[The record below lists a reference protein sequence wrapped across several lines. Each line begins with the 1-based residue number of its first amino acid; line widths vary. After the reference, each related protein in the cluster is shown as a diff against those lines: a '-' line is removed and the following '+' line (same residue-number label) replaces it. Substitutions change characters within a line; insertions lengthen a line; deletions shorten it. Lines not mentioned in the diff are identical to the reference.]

1 MGVVSGARL
10 ALAAM
15 AEISNRRLRHMAEID
30 EKLAELEG
38 FSDYIR
44 EYQEATAE
52 VDADEEDDADYL
64 MNLERERQEREYE
77 GLKGTLWEPSLVI
90 CWIVIAFVTLYVVIA
105 IITGHPEST
114 FKDEL

>member
-1 MGVVSGARL
+1 
-10 ALAAM
+10 
-15 AEISNRRLRHMAEID
+15 
-30 EKLAELEG
+30 
-38 FSDYIR
+38 
-44 EYQEATAE
+44 
-52 VDADEEDDADYL
+52 
-64 MNLERERQEREYE
+64 MNLERERQEREHE

>member
-1 MGVVSGARL
+1 MGVLVSGA
-10 ALAAM
+10 AHTAM
-15 AEISNRRLRHMAEID
+15 AALSNRRLRHMAEID

-44 EYQEATAE
+44 EYQDTTAE
-52 VDADEEDDADYL
+52 FEEDETDDPDYL
-64 MNLERERQEREYE
+64 MNLERERQEREHE
-77 GLKGTLWEPSLVI
+77 GLKGTLYEPRL
-90 CWIVIAFVTLYVVIA
+90 VIAFVTLYVVIA

>member
-1 MGVVSGARL
+1 M
-10 ALAAM
+10 
-15 AEISNRRLRHMAEID
+15 
-30 EKLAELEG
+30 
-38 FSDYIR
+38 
-44 EYQEATAE
+44 
-52 VDADEEDDADYL
+52 